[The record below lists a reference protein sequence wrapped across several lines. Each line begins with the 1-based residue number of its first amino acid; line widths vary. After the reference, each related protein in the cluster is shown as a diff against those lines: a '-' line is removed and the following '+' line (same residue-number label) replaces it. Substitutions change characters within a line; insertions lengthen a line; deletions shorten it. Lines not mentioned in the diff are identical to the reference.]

1 MPMSD
6 STTAYFDD
14 VIARAAT
21 APVIH
26 RQAWVEAEPAK
37 CRQNC
42 EGFAKCFE
50 GYAVV
55 RGWLVIGG
63 HLCIPHS
70 VLRNTVTGSLIDITP
85 DPSGSRIPFV
95 EHRRSD
101 ADFQIL
107 RSGRDGGYLHPP
119 MSPVDLATAPALLSS
134 DLS

>member
-1 MPMSD
+1 MSND
-6 STTAYFDD
+6 PTTAYFDD
-14 VIARAAT
+14 VIAQAAT

-26 RQAWVEAEPAK
+26 RQLWVEAGPAK
-37 CRQNC
+37 CHQNC
-42 EGFAKCFE
+42 EAFAKRFE

-63 HLCIPHS
+63 HLCIRHS
-70 VLRNTVTGSLIDITP
+70 VLRNTANGSLIDVTP

-107 RSGRDGGYLHPP
+107 RSGRDGGYLHPQYLP
-119 MSPVDLATAPALLSS
+119 TPLQPRQHF
-134 DLS
+134 